1 MFRFCDKNKDGE
13 IDSNELYDLFDVMGT
28 GVSRGMSD
36 RIHSLFDYDKNGKIK
51 YAEFLDLL
59 FKNESRRESKSS
71 STSSVDSRE
80 EVDQKISTVERTEE
94 EKKQLVQDVLGILRS
109 RYQAKRSLQKV
120 FSLWDKN
127 RDGQISLDEM
137 SQVFEFL
144 GLKHLSRDDIRTSN
158 ILQSSKNISQQY

>member
-1 MFRFCDKNKDGE
+1 M
-13 IDSNELYDLFDVMGT
+13 
-28 GVSRGMSD
+28 
-36 RIHSLFDYDKNGKIK
+36 
-51 YAEFLDLL
+51 
-59 FKNESRRESKSS
+59 
-71 STSSVDSRE
+71 
-80 EVDQKISTVERTEE
+80 
-94 EKKQLVQDVLGILRS
+94 LGILRS